1 MVAGKELNEFQSMWS
16 IKKHDLD
23 MKERLSKMRLVESL
37 IAKQEPLA
45 EYEEALK
52 KKLITELLSN

>member
-1 MVAGKELNEFQSMWS
+1 MWS
-16 IKKHDLD
+16 IKKEDFA
-23 MKERLSKMRLVESL
+23 MKERLSRMKLLESL

-52 KKLITELLSN
+52 KKLISELLS